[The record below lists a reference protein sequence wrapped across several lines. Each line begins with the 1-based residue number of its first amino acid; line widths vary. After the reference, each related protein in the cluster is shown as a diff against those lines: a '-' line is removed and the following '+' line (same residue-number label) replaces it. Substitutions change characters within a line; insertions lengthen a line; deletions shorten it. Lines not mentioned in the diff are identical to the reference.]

1 MLFSLRAG
9 SRCDLCSPR
18 LDGWLLLHLLL
29 VDRMR
34 IRLES
39 SPFLTQ
45 YKTKSKR
52 SRSARTQQKNWPHAL
67 SLSRLCEETQAP
79 GPSAVGYSDPCDGRR
94 KTSRH
99 NIYIYI

>member
-34 IRLES
+34 TRLGS
-39 SPFLTQ
+39 SPSLTQ
-45 YKTKSKR
+45 YRTKSKR

-67 SLSRLCEETQAP
+67 TLAY
-79 GPSAVGYSDPCDGRR
+79 ARR
-94 KTSRH
+94 RRPPDHPRSGTLTPVTDVEKRH
-99 NIYIYI
+99 VTIHRYI